1 MWCVMYVM
9 IDVLF
14 CEEDCTKNN
23 LLICSLPS
31 FCTTEVSF
39 WGEGVIIHYQGIHNI
54 NAVQTVTRNNR
65 TWTKQRTSEERANET
80 RQDTKRSQIIVMFLR
95 SYSRSNYSMMWYVV
109 IIINVDLFHCNQS
122 MGKIAY
128 QNIPM
133 MVNHCYHHR
142 CCCCCCCCC
151 RCVQD

>member
-1 MWCVMYVM
+1 MCD
-9 IDVLF
+9 DVLF

-39 WGEGVIIHYQGIHNI
+39 WGEGLLFIIRGYIISMQYRPSREIIALEQI
-54 NAVQTVTRNNR
+54 NERAKNEQ
-65 TWTKQRTSEERANET
+65 TKQDN
-80 RQDTKRSQIIVMFLR
+80 TKRSQLIVMFLR

>member
-1 MWCVMYVM
+1 MC
-9 IDVLF
+9 DVCDDWLCF
-14 CEEDCTKNN
+14 FAKK
-23 LLICSLPS
+23 I
-31 FCTTEVSF
+31 
-39 WGEGVIIHYQGIHNI
+39 
-54 NAVQTVTRNNR
+54 A
-65 TWTKQRTSEERANET
+65 QRTIFWFARYHLFARLKFPFGGRGLLFIIRGYIISMQYRPSREIIALEQSNERAKNLANET

-142 CCCCCCCCC
+142 CCCCCCCC

>member
-1 MWCVMYVM
+1 MCD
-9 IDVLF
+9 DVLF

-39 WGEGVIIHYQGIHNI
+39 WGEGLLFIIRGYIISMQYRPSREIIALEQSNERAK
-54 NAVQTVTRNNR
+54 NEQ
-65 TWTKQRTSEERANET
+65 TKQDN
-80 RQDTKRSQIIVMFLR
+80 TKRSQLIVMFLR